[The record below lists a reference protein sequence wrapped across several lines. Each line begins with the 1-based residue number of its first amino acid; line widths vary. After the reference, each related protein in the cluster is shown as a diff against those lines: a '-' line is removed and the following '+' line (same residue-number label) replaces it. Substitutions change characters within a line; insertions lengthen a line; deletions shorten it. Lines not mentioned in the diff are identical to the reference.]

1 LTITDPFR
9 RQRNG
14 EIVDLEAAMRTELLN
29 YIGGR
34 WSKSVDEAVRTI
46 TEPARRDAALWDAAS
61 SSTSDV
67 ATAVDAA
74 RAAAK
79 SWRSTAPQTRAEI
92 LNRASANLR
101 NRSEQVITDLALE
114 QGKTRAEAEREC
126 QSATKSLDYFAAQAL
141 QPVGDVLPPSA
152 LSRRVWSERVPIGV
166 VGCITPWNFPLLLPA
181 YKVAPA
187 LAYGN
192 TVVLKPASLTPAS
205 AVHLVEAFDEAGLPP
220 GVLNLVLGSGQHLG
234 AALIGSGGVDGLSF
248 TGSNDVGH
256 WIASEAARRM
266 LRVQLE
272 MGGKN
277 PIIVLE
283 DADSEAAAALAVEGA
298 MGMAGQRCT
307 ATSRAIVAAD
317 SYGDFIQATEARL
330 AGLRIGHPLDPES
343 TMGPVVS
350 GEQQAKV
357 LGAIE
362 GAQRSGS
369 RLVYGGKR
377 PSGDGLDQGYF
388 IEPTLFVDVDPESEI
403 SQEEIFG
410 PVIAVSRASSFES
423 AIEIANQT
431 RFGLSASVCTN
442 DLDLGLEA
450 VDALDF
456 GMIHVNQ
463 PTSGAERY
471 APFGGMKNSGYGAR
485 EQGLAAREF
494 FTEWKTAYISR

>member
-1 LTITDPFR
+1 MPTD
-9 RQRNG
+9 
-14 EIVDLEAAMRTELLN
+14 LLN
-29 YIGGR
+29 YIDGS
-34 WSKSVDEAVRTI
+34 WAKSVNGDVRTI
-46 TEPARRDAALWDAAS
+46 TEPARKDAVLWDAAAS
-61 SSTSDV
+61 TTSDV
-67 ATAVDAA
+67 AMAVDAA
-74 RAAAK
+74 RASAK
-79 SWRSTAPQTRAEI
+79 SWRSTAPQVRAET

-101 NRSEQVITDLALE
+101 SRSEQVITDLALE
-114 QGKTRAEAEREC
+114 QGKTRAEAEREF

-141 QPVGDVLPPSA
+141 QPVGDLLPPSA
-152 LSRRVWSERVPIGV
+152 TSRRVWGERVPIGV

-205 AVHLVEAFDEAGLPP
+205 AVHLVEAFHEAGLPP
-220 GVLNLVLGSGQHLG
+220 GVLNLLLGSGQDLG
-234 AALIGSGGVDGLSF
+234 TALIRSGGVDGLSF
-248 TGSNDVGH
+248 TGSNDVGQ
-256 WIASEAARRM
+256 WIAAEAASRM

-283 DADSEAAAALAVEGA
+283 DADSKAAAALAVEGA

-317 SYGDFIQATEARL
+317 AYGDFLQATEARL
-330 AGLRIGHPLDPES
+330 AEVRVGHPLDPES
-343 TMGPVVS
+343 MMGPVVS
-350 GEQQAKV
+350 AEQHAKV
-357 LGAIE
+357 LGAIDR
-362 GAQRSGS
+362 ARKSGS

-388 IEPTLFVDVDPESEI
+388 IEPTLFADVDPESEI
-403 SQEEIFG
+403 SQEEVFG

-431 RFGLSASVCTN
+431 KFGLSASVCTN
-442 DLDLGLEA
+442 DLDRGLQA

-456 GMIHVNQ
+456 GMIHLNQ

-494 FTEWKTAYISR
+494 FTEWKTVYISR